1 MADVKS
7 EKAVKA
13 FAAAHGLEFH
23 KRNAPQLPFASIT
36 HRLQS
41 GHRELVVQG
50 MWRGNFV
57 QRFIADG
64 FSVELL
70 VLPYALPTLQ
80 LVPTLA
86 SYDHEPATGPMVPM
100 PDAQFNEHWRVSSE
114 NAAFAY
120 DFVTPPVRDALAH
133 EAAYGKAVG
142 IDGPMLFLFT
152 PLAPVTADELR
163 VRFEFLS
170 VLASRIDAGV
180 WQRWARGGMPAVAA
194 PATQFASPMG
204 MSPAAQLASL
214 PAPSGPPASGGIP
227 MSTVPI
233 VPPSVPGAPPMAPSP
248 VGVAFVPDSGLSI
261 TGGFLPTGDD
271 VPENQGWIGGDD
283 QDQSRLYLT
292 GPRLKGQ
299 AKPRV

>member
-1 MADVKS
+1 MSDVKS

-23 KRNAPQLPFASIT
+23 KRNPPQLPFASIT

-50 MWRGNFV
+50 MWRDSFV
-57 QRFIADG
+57 QRFVADG
-64 FSVELL
+64 FSVEIL
-70 VLPYALPTLQ
+70 VLPFALPTLQ

-86 SYDHEPATGPMVPM
+86 SYDHEPASGPMVPM

-120 DFVTPPVRDALAH
+120 DFVTPPVREALAH

-142 IDGPMLFLFT
+142 IDGRMLFLFT
-152 PLAPVTADELR
+152 PLAPVTADDLR
-163 VRFEFLS
+163 VRFEFLA

-180 WQRWARGGMPAVAA
+180 WQRWARGGMPAMAA
-194 PATQFASPMG
+194 PAAHYAA
-204 MSPAAQLASL
+204 PAAQLAGL
-214 PAPSGPPASGGIP
+214 PAPSGPPV
-227 MSTVPI
+227 STVPI
-233 VPPSVPGAPPMAPSP
+233 VPPSVPGAPPMAPP
-248 VGVAFVPDSGLSI
+248 PMRAAFVPDSGWSM
-261 TGGFLPTGDD
+261 TGGFNATGEE